1 MNKKGVKKI
10 LLIFGTRPE
19 AIKLAPLIKE
29 FENHS
34 TSFDYKVCVTAQH
47 REMLDQVMDFFGLD
61 ADFDLNVMKKG
72 QSLNSLSAA
81 IFEGLET
88 VFSEFLPDIVIVQG
102 DTTTSTIA
110 SLAAFYAGIQVYHVE
125 AGLRTLNRYAPYPEE
140 INRQITARVADVHFA
155 PTIAAKNNLLDEGI
169 SPDRIWV
176 TGNTVVDALLM
187 AKEKLSTYK
196 SDKLD
201 ELKSIIDPSKKVIL
215 VTGHRRENF
224 GAGFKQICLA
234 LAKIA
239 TREDVQIIYPVHLNP
254 KVQEPVYSI
263 LGNLPNIHLIDPLSY
278 PEFVWLMDKSYLI
291 LSDSGGVQEE
301 APSLNTPVLVMRTTT
316 ERMEAVEAGTALLV
330 GSDSQKIIAETYRLL
345 TSTEAYEE
353 MSNAEN
359 PFGDGFASKQIL
371 EVIQSI

>member
-88 VFSEFLPDIVIVQG
+88 VFSEFLPDLVIVQG

-110 SLAAFYAGIQVYHVE
+110 SLAAYYAGIQVYHVE

-187 AKEKLSTYK
+187 AQEKLSTYK

-224 GAGFKQICLA
+224 GEGFKQICLA

-263 LGNLPNIHLIDPLSY
+263 LGNLPNIRLIDPLSY
-278 PEFVWLMDKSYLI
+278 PEFVWLMDKCYLI

-330 GSDSQKIIAETYRLL
+330 GSDNQKIIAETYRLL
-345 TSTEAYEE
+345 NSPEAYEE
-353 MSNAEN
+353 MSNSEN
-359 PFGDGFASKQIL
+359 PFGDGKASEKIIKQL
-371 EVIQSI
+371 LT